1 MAQPIKTTSTRR
13 GPAWMVQAAA
23 LARRF
28 HLEGRSKTELAEEF
42 GLSRFKVARML
53 DEARELG
60 VVDVSITL
68 PTHIDADLSTALGE
82 QYGLRR
88 AIVVDVPTQ
97 SDAEVRSQ
105 LGAVAADLLGELV
118 SADDVL
124 GLSCSRT
131 VAAATDAL
139 TTLARC
145 TVVQLTGTL
154 AGPDVKAGSVES
166 VRRAAAVGGGKGF
179 PIYGPM
185 LLPDAATARALAG
198 ESAIRATIQ
207 QFRRVGV
214 AMVAIGAWQEG
225 MSTVW
230 TLAEASARRAGTEAG
245 AVGEIGGRLFD
256 ASGAPIATDLDERI
270 LGVTLQQLRTV
281 PEVIG
286 LMYDGGRVKAARRG
300 RGGGL
305 VDAAQ
310 AALRGGL
317 VDTFVTDASLAR
329 ALVDETAA

>member
-1 MAQPIKTTSTRR
+1 MAPPMKTSSPRR

-28 HLEGRSKTELAEEF
+28 HLDGRSKTELAEEF

-68 PTHIDADLSTALGE
+68 PTYIDAELSTALGE

-97 SDAEVRSQ
+97 SDADVRAQ

-131 VAAATDAL
+131 VAAATEAL
-139 TTLARC
+139 TSLAPC

-154 AGPDVKAGSVES
+154 AGPDVEAGSVES

-185 LLPDAATARALAG
+185 VLPDAATARALAG
-198 ESAIRATIQ
+198 ESAIRTTIE
-207 QFRRVGV
+207 QFERVGI
-214 AMVAIGAWQEG
+214 AMVAIGAWQG
-225 MSTVW
+225 GLSTVW
-230 TLAEASARRAGTEAG
+230 TLAEERARRAATKAG
-245 AVGEIGGRLFD
+245 AVGEVGGRLFD
-256 ASGAPIATDLDERI
+256 AVGNPVATELDKRI
-270 LGVTLQQLRTV
+270 LGVTLPQLRAV

-286 LMYDGGRVKAARRG
+286 LMYDGGRVKAAPAAQRG
-300 RGGGL
+300 GLADAARAALLGGL
-305 VDAAQ
+305 VN
-310 AALRGGL
+310 
-317 VDTFVTDASLAR
+317 TFVTDASLAR
-329 ALVDETAA
+329 ALVDEAAA

>member
-1 MAQPIKTTSTRR
+1 MPSSRTMTPPSRPR

-60 VVDVSITL
+60 LVDVRITL
-68 PTHIDADLSTALGE
+68 PTEIDAELSTGLS
-82 QYGLRR
+82 QRYDLRR
-88 AIVVDVPTQ
+88 AIVVDVPES
-97 SDAEVRSQ
+97 SDGVVRAQ
-105 LGAVAADLLGELV
+105 LGAVAADLLAELV
-118 SADDVL
+118 SDDDVL

-131 VAAATDAL
+131 VAAATQAL
-139 TTLARC
+139 TSLAEC

-154 AGPDVKAGSVES
+154 AGPDIEAGSVES

-179 PIYGPM
+179 PIYGPL

-198 ESAIRATIQ
+198 QAAIRTTIE
-207 QFRRVGV
+207 QFDRVGV
-214 AMVAIGAWQEG
+214 AMVAIGAWAEG
-225 MSTVW
+225 LSTVW
-230 TLAEASARRAGTEAG
+230 SLAEEPTRRRAARAG
-245 AVGEIGGRLFD
+245 AVGEVGGRLFGPD
-256 ASGAPIATDLDERI
+256 GAAVATDLDDRV
-270 LGVTLQQLRTV
+270 LGVTLDQLRKT

-286 LMYDGGRVKAARRG
+286 LMYDARRA
-300 RGGGL
+300 
-305 VDAAQ
+305 DAAA

-317 VDTFVTDASLAR
+317 VSTFVTDASLAR
-329 ALVDETAA
+329 ALIEEPPS

>member
-1 MAQPIKTTSTRR
+1 MAPPIKTTSVRR

-28 HLEGRSKTELAEEF
+28 HIDGLSKTELAEEF

-60 VVDVSITL
+60 VVDVTINL
-68 PTHIDADLSTALGE
+68 PTHIDADLSTALRE
-82 QYGLRR
+82 QFGLRR

-139 TTLARC
+139 TTLAPC

-154 AGPDVKAGSVES
+154 AGPDIEAGSVES

-185 LLPDAATARALAG
+185 VLPDAATARALAG
-198 ESAIRATIQ
+198 QSAIRTTIE
-207 QFRRVGV
+207 QFGRVGV
-214 AMVAIGAWQEG
+214 AMVAIGAWQDG
-225 MSTVW
+225 LSTVW
-230 TLAEASARRAGTEAG
+230 ALAEASARRACTKAG

-256 ASGAPIATDLDERI
+256 ASGASIATQFDERI
-270 LGVTLQQLRTV
+270 LGVTLQELRTV

-286 LMYDGGRVKAARRG
+286 LMYDARRADAAR
-300 RGGGL
+300 
-305 VDAAQ
+305 

-329 ALVDETAA
+329 ALVDEAAA

>member
-1 MAQPIKTTSTRR
+1 MAPPIKTSPSRR

-28 HLEGRSKTELAEEF
+28 HLDGRSKTELAEEF

-53 DEARELG
+53 EEARELG
-60 VVDVSITL
+60 VVDVTITL
-68 PTHIDADLSTALGE
+68 PTHIDADLSTTLGE

-88 AIVVDVPTQ
+88 AIVVDVPTR
-97 SDAEVRSQ
+97 SDVDVRSQ

-118 SADDVL
+118 SADEVL

-131 VAAATDAL
+131 VAAATEAL
-139 TTLARC
+139 TTLAPC

-154 AGPDVKAGSVES
+154 AGPDIAAGSVES
-166 VRRAAAVGGGKGF
+166 VRRAAAIGGGQGF

-198 ESAIRATIQ
+198 ESAIRATIE
-207 QFRRVGV
+207 QFGRVGI
-214 AMVAIGAWQEG
+214 AMVAIGAWRDDL
-225 MSTVW
+225 STVW
-230 TLAEASARRAGTEAG
+230 TLAEERARRAATKAG

-256 ASGAPIATDLDERI
+256 ASGNPVATELDERI
-270 LGVTLQQLRTV
+270 LGITLDQLRRV

-286 LMYDGGRVKAARRG
+286 LMYDARRADAAR
-300 RGGGL
+300 
-305 VDAAQ
+305 
-310 AALRGGL
+310 AALLGGL

-329 ALVDETAA
+329 ALVEEAAA

>member
-1 MAQPIKTTSTRR
+1 MAIRMSPRR

-28 HLEGRSKTELAEEF
+28 HIDGLSKTELAEEF

-60 VVDVSITL
+60 VVDVTITL

-97 SDAEVRSQ
+97 SDAEVRTQ

-139 TTLARC
+139 TSLAPC

-154 AGPDVKAGSVES
+154 AGPDIEAGSVES

-185 LLPDAATARALAG
+185 VLPDAATARALAG
-198 ESAIRATIQ
+198 QSAIRATIE
-207 QFRRVGV
+207 QFERVGV
-214 AMVAIGAWQEG
+214 AMVAIGAWQDG
-225 MSTVW
+225 LSTVW
-230 TLAEASARRAGTEAG
+230 AMAEERTRRAANRAG
-245 AVGEIGGRLFD
+245 AVGEVGGRLFD
-256 ASGAPIATDLDERI
+256 ATGNPVATELDERI
-270 LGVTLQQLRTV
+270 LGVTLPQLRSV

-286 LMYDGGRVKAARRG
+286 LMYDGGRAKAA
-300 RGGGL
+300 
-305 VDAAQ
+305 Q
-310 AALRGGL
+310 RGGL
-317 VDTFVTDASLAR
+317 ADAARAALLGGFVNTFVTDASLAR
-329 ALVDETAA
+329 ALVDEAAA

>member
-1 MAQPIKTTSTRR
+1 MPPSRTLTPAQSR

-60 VVDVSITL
+60 LVDVRITL
-68 PTHIDADLSTALGE
+68 PTQIDAELSTLLG
-82 QYGLRR
+82 QRYDLRR
-88 AIVVDVPTQ
+88 AIVVDVPEP
-97 SDAEVRSQ
+97 SEGAVRAE
-105 LGAVAADLLGELV
+105 LGAVAADLLAELV
-118 SADDVL
+118 GEDDVL

-131 VAAATDAL
+131 VAAATEAL
-139 TTLARC
+139 TGLAAC

-154 AGPDVKAGSVES
+154 AGPDIEAGSVES

-179 PIYGPM
+179 PIYGPL

-198 ESAIRATIQ
+198 QAAIRATIE
-207 QFRRVGV
+207 QFDRVGI
-214 AMVAIGAWQEG
+214 AMVAIGAWAEEL
-225 MSTVW
+225 STVW
-230 TLAEASARRAGTEAG
+230 ALAESADRRRAAKAG
-245 AVGEIGGRLFD
+245 AVGEIGGRLF
-256 ASGAPIATDLDERI
+256 GAGGEAIHTELDDRV
-270 LGVTLQQLRTV
+270 LGVTLDQLRKT

-286 LMYDGGRVKAARRG
+286 LIYGARRAE
-300 RGGGL
+300 
-305 VDAAQ
+305 AAS

-317 VDTFVTDASLAR
+317 VSTVVTDTSLAR
-329 ALVDETAA
+329 ALLEEGFA